1 MAKIQNFMF
10 FADILSFTPMDS
22 INGRKMGTIDDV
34 FAVFDQTYPR
44 ISGLMLCVHGRQKI
58 KIPWKNVQKIDEN
71 ARRLMIDM
79 SERPDEPNGHDLHK
93 NETLLKK
100 TFFDKQIVNMLGSK
114 VVRVNDLHL
123 LREDTN
129 LWLVHIDVGIK
140 GLLRRL
146 GWLNF
151 VSGIFD
157 WLLSYDI
164 KDKFISWKYAQ
175 AIPTPG
181 IPSLPYLQIPS
192 TKLSELHP
200 ADLAEILAD
209 LGNDERITFF
219 RTLDNSTAARTLQ
232 EMPLNIQIQ
241 LVESINPKRIA
252 DIINEMQMDEVVD
265 LLAKLS
271 HGKVQELYSY
281 LPAETVGEIKDLL
294 KHSWHGAGSLMN
306 TEFIA
311 VHINFVAGE
320 VLNKIQSEFSA
331 APIAARR
338 AVGGG
343 DDITVRAGTFRHGE
357 RLQDLAGLIGEADPH
372 IDARPAA
379 RGEPQDVSGLPIQGP
394 WQPPHRGDVLAPAPG
409 PGTAELV
416 AQDAGWP
423 ASPVGDREST
433 LCAGKFRPV
442 GKLPFF
448 GCVQAVQRLCN
459 HSRRSG
465 ARRILPHG
473 AVRSRNAD
481 HHSEEC
487 EQDARR
493 NRFRVA

>member
-1 MAKIQNFMF
+1 MAKIQNFLF
-10 FADILSFTPMDS
+10 FADILHFKPIDRAS
-22 INGRKMGTIDDV
+22 GRKIGVIDDI
-34 FAVFDQTYPR
+34 FAIFDQTYPR
-44 ISGLMLCVHGRQKI
+44 ISGLMLRTHGRQTI
-58 KIPWKNVQKIDEN
+58 KIPWKNVLKIDEDSCT
-71 ARRLMIDM
+71 LVIDM
-79 SERPDEPNGHDLHK
+79 SARPDEPNGHDVPK

-129 LWLVHIDVGIK
+129 LWLVHIDVGVK
-140 GLLRRL
+140 GLLRRM

-151 VSGIFD
+151 FTVLFD
-157 WLLSYDI
+157 WLISYDL

-252 DIINEMQMDEVVD
+252 DIINEMQIDEVVD
-265 LLAKLS
+265 MLAKLS

-281 LPAETVGEIKDLL
+281 LPAETVGDIKDLL

-311 VHINFVAGE
+311 VKKDLTAGE
-320 VLNKIQSEFSA
+320 VVKKIRDEFSKVES
-331 APIAARR
+331 IYYIYIL
-338 AVGGG
+338 
-343 DDITVRAGTFRHGE
+343 DDDETVI
-357 RLQDLAGLIGEADPH
+357 GLTNLREMLMADPATPLSELMQENIVKVDVEENIKDVARVFFKYNFTAVPVVDESNH
-372 IDARPAA
+372 MLGIISMKDAL
-379 RGEPQDVSGLPIQGP
+379 E
-394 WQPPHRGDVLAPAPG
+394 
-409 PGTAELV
+409 
-416 AQDAGWP
+416 
-423 ASPVGDREST
+423 
-433 LCAGKFRPV
+433 
-442 GKLPFF
+442 
-448 GCVQAVQRLCN
+448 AVF
-459 HSRRSG
+459 
-465 ARRILPHG
+465 PEMK
-473 AVRSRNAD
+473 
-481 HHSEEC
+481 EEV
-487 EQDARR
+487 EG
-493 NRFRVA
+493 

>member
-1 MAKIQNFMF
+1 MAKIQNFLF
-10 FADILSFTPMDS
+10 FADILHFKPIDRASGGK
-22 INGRKMGTIDDV
+22 IGVIDDI
-34 FAVFDQTYPR
+34 FAIFDQTYPR
-44 ISGLMLCVHGRQKI
+44 ISGLMLRTHGRQTI
-58 KIPWKNVQKIDEN
+58 KIPWKNVLKIDEDSCT
-71 ARRLMIDM
+71 LVIDM
-79 SERPDEPNGHDLHK
+79 SARPDEPNGHDVPK

-100 TFFDKQIVNMLGSK
+100 TFFDKQIVNMRGSK

-151 VSGIFD
+151 FTALFE
-157 WLLSYDI
+157 WLISYEL

-252 DIINEMQMDEVVD
+252 DIINEMQIDEVVD
-265 LLAKLS
+265 MLAKLS

-281 LPAETVGEIKDLL
+281 LPAETVGDIKDLL

-311 VHINFVAGE
+311 VKKDLTAGE
-320 VLNKIQSEFSA
+320 VVKKIRDEFSKVES
-331 APIAARR
+331 IYYIYIL
-338 AVGGG
+338 
-343 DDITVRAGTFRHGE
+343 DDDETVI
-357 RLQDLAGLIGEADPH
+357 GLTNLREMLMADPATPLSELMQENIVKVDVEENIKDVARVFFKYNFTAVPVVDESNH
-372 IDARPAA
+372 MLGIISMKDALEAVFP
-379 RGEPQDVSGLPIQGP
+379 EMKEDVEG
-394 WQPPHRGDVLAPAPG
+394 
-409 PGTAELV
+409 
-416 AQDAGWP
+416 
-423 ASPVGDREST
+423 
-433 LCAGKFRPV
+433 
-442 GKLPFF
+442 
-448 GCVQAVQRLCN
+448 
-459 HSRRSG
+459 
-465 ARRILPHG
+465 
-473 AVRSRNAD
+473 
-481 HHSEEC
+481 
-487 EQDARR
+487 
-493 NRFRVA
+493 

>member
-10 FADILSFTPMDS
+10 FADILGFTPVDS
-22 INGRKMGTIDDV
+22 INGRKMGTIDDM
-34 FAVFDQTYPR
+34 FAIFDQTYPR
-44 ISGLMLCVHGRQKI
+44 ISGLMLCMHGRQKI

-71 ARRLMIDM
+71 THRLMIDM
-79 SERPDEPNGHDLHK
+79 SASPDEPNGHELHK

-146 GWLNF
+146 GWLTF
-151 VSGIFD
+151 ISGIFD

-200 ADLAEILAD
+200 ADLAEILTD

-241 LVESINPKRIA
+241 LVESITPKRIA

-311 VHINFVAGE
+311 VKKDVTAGE
-320 VLNKIQSEFSA
+320 AVNKIRTEFSKVES
-331 APIAARR
+331 IYYIYILDE
-338 AVGGG
+338 
-343 DDITVRAGTFRHGE
+343 DDTVI
-357 RLQDLAGLIGEADPH
+357 GLTNLREVLVADPAMPLSELMH
-372 IDARPAA
+372 ENIVKVDVEENIKNVARVFFKYNFTAVPVVDENNHMLGIISMKDAL
-379 RGEPQDVSGLPIQGP
+379 E
-394 WQPPHRGDVLAPAPG
+394 
-409 PGTAELV
+409 
-416 AQDAGWP
+416 
-423 ASPVGDREST
+423 
-433 LCAGKFRPV
+433 
-442 GKLPFF
+442 
-448 GCVQAVQRLCN
+448 AVF
-459 HSRRSG
+459 
-465 ARRILPHG
+465 PEMK
-473 AVRSRNAD
+473 
-481 HHSEEC
+481 EEV
-487 EQDARR
+487 EG
-493 NRFRVA
+493 

>member
-1 MAKIQNFMF
+1 
-10 FADILSFTPMDS
+10 
-22 INGRKMGTIDDV
+22 
-34 FAVFDQTYPR
+34 
-44 ISGLMLCVHGRQKI
+44 MLRTHGRQTI
-58 KIPWKNVQKIDEN
+58 KIPWKNVLKIDEDSCT
-71 ARRLMIDM
+71 LVIDM
-79 SERPDEPNGHDLHK
+79 SARPYEPNGHDVPK

-129 LWLVHIDVGIK
+129 LWLVHIDVGVK
-140 GLLRRL
+140 GLLRRM

-151 VSGIFD
+151 FTVLFD
-157 WLLSYDI
+157 WLISYDL

-252 DIINEMQMDEVVD
+252 DIINEMQIDEVVD
-265 LLAKLS
+265 MLAKLS

-281 LPAETVGEIKDLL
+281 LPAETVGDIKDLL

-311 VHINFVAGE
+311 VKKDLTAGE
-320 VLNKIQSEFSA
+320 VVKKIRDEFSKVES
-331 APIAARR
+331 IYYIYIL
-338 AVGGG
+338 
-343 DDITVRAGTFRHGE
+343 DDDETVI
-357 RLQDLAGLIGEADPH
+357 GLTNLREMLMADPATPLSELMQENIVKVDVEENIKNVARVFFKYNFTAVPVVDESNH
-372 IDARPAA
+372 MLGIISMKDAL
-379 RGEPQDVSGLPIQGP
+379 E
-394 WQPPHRGDVLAPAPG
+394 
-409 PGTAELV
+409 
-416 AQDAGWP
+416 
-423 ASPVGDREST
+423 
-433 LCAGKFRPV
+433 
-442 GKLPFF
+442 
-448 GCVQAVQRLCN
+448 AVF
-459 HSRRSG
+459 
-465 ARRILPHG
+465 PEMK
-473 AVRSRNAD
+473 
-481 HHSEEC
+481 EEV
-487 EQDARR
+487 EG
-493 NRFRVA
+493 

>member
-1 MAKIQNFMF
+1 MAKIQNFLF
-10 FADILSFTPMDS
+10 FADILRFKPVDGISGKK
-22 INGRKMGTIDDV
+22 IGVIDDI
-34 FAVFDQTYPR
+34 FAIFEQTYPR
-44 ISGLMLCVHGRQKI
+44 ISGLMLRMNGRQSI

-71 ARRLMIDM
+71 ARTLAIDM
-79 SERPDEPNGHDLHK
+79 SARPDEPNGHDVPK

-151 VSGIFD
+151 FTVFFE
-157 WLLSYDI
+157 WLISYDL

-252 DIINEMQMDEVVD
+252 DITKCKWMR
-265 LLAKLS
+265 
-271 HGKVQELYSY
+271 
-281 LPAETVGEIKDLL
+281 
-294 KHSWHGAGSLMN
+294 SWICSP
-306 TEFIA
+306 
-311 VHINFVAGE
+311 NFRTARYR
-320 VLNKIQSEFSA
+320 NCI
-331 APIAARR
+331 PIFPRR
-338 AVGGG
+338 
-343 DDITVRAGTFRHGE
+343 
-357 RLQDLAGLIGEADPH
+357 P
-372 IDARPAA
+372 
-379 RGEPQDVSGLPIQGP
+379 
-394 WQPPHRGDVLAPAPG
+394 
-409 PGTAELV
+409 
-416 AQDAGWP
+416 
-423 ASPVGDREST
+423 
-433 LCAGKFRPV
+433 
-442 GKLPFF
+442 
-448 GCVQAVQRLCN
+448 
-459 HSRRSG
+459 
-465 ARRILPHG
+465 
-473 AVRSRNAD
+473 
-481 HHSEEC
+481 
-487 EQDARR
+487 
-493 NRFRVA
+493 

>member
-10 FADILSFTPMDS
+10 FADILHFKPVDS
-22 INGRKMGTIDDV
+22 ISGRKIGAIDDI
-34 FAVFDQTYPR
+34 FAIFDQTYPR
-44 ISGLMLCVHGRQKI
+44 ISGLMLTMHGHQKI
-58 KIPWKNVQKIDEN
+58 KTPWKNVQKIDEN
-71 ARRLMIDM
+71 SRTLIIDM
-79 SERPDEPNGHDLHK
+79 SARPDEPNGHELHK

-100 TFFDKQIVNMLGSK
+100 TFFDKQIVNMRGSK

-151 VSGIFD
+151 ISLLFD
-157 WLLSYDI
+157 WLFSYEI

-209 LGNDERITFF
+209 LGNDERIMFF

-294 KHSWHGAGSLMN
+294 KLSWHGAGSLMN

-311 VHINFVAGE
+311 VKKDLTAGE
-320 VLNKIQSEFSA
+320 AIEKIQTEFSKVESIYYIYLLDEDETVIGLTNLREVLMA
-331 APIAARR
+331 HPTTPLSELMHENIVKVDVEENIKNVARVFFKYNFT
-338 AVGGG
+338 AVPVVDETNHMLGIISMK
-343 DDITVRAGTFRHGE
+343 DA
-357 RLQDLAGLIGEADPH
+357 LEAVFP
-372 IDARPAA
+372 
-379 RGEPQDVSGLPIQGP
+379 EM
-394 WQPPHRGDVLAPAPG
+394 
-409 PGTAELV
+409 
-416 AQDAGWP
+416 
-423 ASPVGDREST
+423 
-433 LCAGKFRPV
+433 K
-442 GKLPFF
+442 
-448 GCVQAVQRLCN
+448 
-459 HSRRSG
+459 
-465 ARRILPHG
+465 
-473 AVRSRNAD
+473 
-481 HHSEEC
+481 EEV
-487 EQDARR
+487 EG
-493 NRFRVA
+493 

>member
-1 MAKIQNFMF
+1 MAKIQNFLF
-10 FADILSFTPMDS
+10 FADILHFKPIDRAS
-22 INGRKMGTIDDV
+22 GRKIGVIDDI
-34 FAVFDQTYPR
+34 FAIFDQTYPR
-44 ISGLMLCVHGRQKI
+44 ISGLMLRTHGRQTI
-58 KIPWKNVQKIDEN
+58 KIPWKNVLKIDEDSCT
-71 ARRLMIDM
+71 LVIDM
-79 SERPDEPNGHDLHK
+79 SARPDEPNGHDVPK

-129 LWLVHIDVGIK
+129 LWLVHIDVGVK
-140 GLLRRL
+140 GLLRRM

-151 VSGIFD
+151 FTVLFD
-157 WLLSYDI
+157 WLISYDL

-252 DIINEMQMDEVVD
+252 DIINEMQIDEVVD
-265 LLAKLS
+265 MLAKLS

-281 LPAETVGEIKDLL
+281 LPAETVGDIKDLL

-311 VHINFVAGE
+311 VKKDLTAGE
-320 VLNKIQSEFSA
+320 VVKKIRDEFSKVES
-331 APIAARR
+331 IYYIYIL
-338 AVGGG
+338 
-343 DDITVRAGTFRHGE
+343 DDDETVI
-357 RLQDLAGLIGEADPH
+357 GLTNLREMLMADPATPLSELMQENIVKVDVEENIKNVARVFFKYNFTAVPVVDESNH
-372 IDARPAA
+372 MLGIISMKDAL
-379 RGEPQDVSGLPIQGP
+379 E
-394 WQPPHRGDVLAPAPG
+394 
-409 PGTAELV
+409 
-416 AQDAGWP
+416 
-423 ASPVGDREST
+423 
-433 LCAGKFRPV
+433 
-442 GKLPFF
+442 
-448 GCVQAVQRLCN
+448 AVF
-459 HSRRSG
+459 
-465 ARRILPHG
+465 PEMK
-473 AVRSRNAD
+473 
-481 HHSEEC
+481 EEV
-487 EQDARR
+487 EG
-493 NRFRVA
+493 

>member
-1 MAKIQNFMF
+1 
-10 FADILSFTPMDS
+10 
-22 INGRKMGTIDDV
+22 
-34 FAVFDQTYPR
+34 
-44 ISGLMLCVHGRQKI
+44 
-58 KIPWKNVQKIDEN
+58 
-71 ARRLMIDM
+71 MIDM
-79 SERPDEPNGHDLHK
+79 SASPDEPNGHELHK

-146 GWLNF
+146 GWLTF
-151 VSGIFD
+151 ISGIFD

-200 ADLAEILAD
+200 ADLAEILTD

-241 LVESINPKRIA
+241 LVESITPKRIA

-311 VHINFVAGE
+311 VKKDVTAGE
-320 VLNKIQSEFSA
+320 AVNKIRTEFSKVES
-331 APIAARR
+331 IYYIYILDE
-338 AVGGG
+338 
-343 DDITVRAGTFRHGE
+343 DDTVI
-357 RLQDLAGLIGEADPH
+357 GLTNLREVLVADPAMPLSELMH
-372 IDARPAA
+372 ENIVKVDVEENIKNVARVFFKYNFTAVPVVDENNHMLGIISMKDAL
-379 RGEPQDVSGLPIQGP
+379 E
-394 WQPPHRGDVLAPAPG
+394 
-409 PGTAELV
+409 
-416 AQDAGWP
+416 
-423 ASPVGDREST
+423 
-433 LCAGKFRPV
+433 
-442 GKLPFF
+442 
-448 GCVQAVQRLCN
+448 AVF
-459 HSRRSG
+459 
-465 ARRILPHG
+465 PEMK
-473 AVRSRNAD
+473 
-481 HHSEEC
+481 EEV
-487 EQDARR
+487 EG
-493 NRFRVA
+493 

>member
-1 MAKIQNFMF
+1 MAKIQNFLF
-10 FADILSFTPMDS
+10 FADILHFKPIDRAS
-22 INGRKMGTIDDV
+22 GRKIGVIDDI
-34 FAVFDQTYPR
+34 FAIFDQTYPR
-44 ISGLMLCVHGRQKI
+44 ISGLMLRTHGRQTI
-58 KIPWKNVQKIDEN
+58 KIPWKNVLKIDEDSCT
-71 ARRLMIDM
+71 LVIDM
-79 SERPDEPNGHDLHK
+79 SARPDEPNGHDVPK

-129 LWLVHIDVGIK
+129 LWLVHIDVGVK
-140 GLLRRL
+140 GLLRRM

-151 VSGIFD
+151 FTVLFD
-157 WLLSYDI
+157 WLISYDL

-252 DIINEMQMDEVVD
+252 DIINEMQIDEVVD
-265 LLAKLS
+265 MLAKLS

-281 LPAETVGEIKDLL
+281 LPAETVGDIKDLL

-311 VHINFVAGE
+311 VKKDLTAGE
-320 VLNKIQSEFSA
+320 VVKKIRDEFSKVES
-331 APIAARR
+331 IYYIYIL
-338 AVGGG
+338 
-343 DDITVRAGTFRHGE
+343 DDDETVI
-357 RLQDLAGLIGEADPH
+357 GLTNLREMLMADPATPLSELMQENIVKVDVEENIKNVARVFFKYNFTAVPVVDESNH
-372 IDARPAA
+372 MLGIISIKDALEAVFP
-379 RGEPQDVSGLPIQGP
+379 EMKEDVEG
-394 WQPPHRGDVLAPAPG
+394 
-409 PGTAELV
+409 
-416 AQDAGWP
+416 
-423 ASPVGDREST
+423 
-433 LCAGKFRPV
+433 
-442 GKLPFF
+442 
-448 GCVQAVQRLCN
+448 
-459 HSRRSG
+459 
-465 ARRILPHG
+465 
-473 AVRSRNAD
+473 
-481 HHSEEC
+481 
-487 EQDARR
+487 
-493 NRFRVA
+493 

>member
-1 MAKIQNFMF
+1 MPFLNTTVYFCDEKPVERRIRKRAMAKIQNFLF
-10 FADILSFTPMDS
+10 FADILRFKPVDGISGKK
-22 INGRKMGTIDDV
+22 IGVIDDI
-34 FAVFDQTYPR
+34 FAIFEQTYPR
-44 ISGLMLCVHGRQKI
+44 ISGLMLRMNGRQSI

-71 ARRLMIDM
+71 ARTLAIDM
-79 SERPDEPNGHDLHK
+79 SARPDEPNGHDVPK

-151 VSGIFD
+151 FTVFFE
-157 WLLSYDI
+157 WLISYDL

-265 LLAKLS
+265 MLAKLS

-311 VHINFVAGE
+311 VKKDLTAGE
-320 VLNKIQSEFSA
+320 VVKKIRDEFSKVES
-331 APIAARR
+331 IYYIYIL
-338 AVGGG
+338 
-343 DDITVRAGTFRHGE
+343 DDDETVI
-357 RLQDLAGLIGEADPH
+357 GLTNLRELLMADPATPLSELMQENIVKVDVEENIKNVARVFFKYNFTAVPVVDESNH
-372 IDARPAA
+372 MLGIISMKDAL
-379 RGEPQDVSGLPIQGP
+379 E
-394 WQPPHRGDVLAPAPG
+394 
-409 PGTAELV
+409 
-416 AQDAGWP
+416 
-423 ASPVGDREST
+423 
-433 LCAGKFRPV
+433 
-442 GKLPFF
+442 
-448 GCVQAVQRLCN
+448 AVF
-459 HSRRSG
+459 
-465 ARRILPHG
+465 PEMK
-473 AVRSRNAD
+473 
-481 HHSEEC
+481 EEV
-487 EQDARR
+487 EG
-493 NRFRVA
+493 

>member
-10 FADILSFTPMDS
+10 FADLLNFKPVDGAS
-22 INGRKMGTIDDV
+22 GRKIGAIDDI
-34 FAVFDQTYPR
+34 FAVFGQTYPR
-44 ISGLMLCVHGRQKI
+44 ISGLMLILQGRRKI
-58 KIPWKNVQKIDEN
+58 AIPWKKVQKIDEN
-71 ARRLMIDM
+71 TRMLTIDM
-79 SERPDEPNGHDLHK
+79 STSSVEPNGYELQK
-93 NETLLKK
+93 NETFLKK
-100 TFFDKQIVNMLGSK
+100 TFFDKQIVNIRGSK

-151 VSGIFD
+151 FSGLSD

-200 ADLAEILAD
+200 ADLAEILTD

-232 EMPLNIQIQ
+232 EMPLNIQVQ

-271 HGKVQELYSY
+271 HGKVLELYSY
-281 LPAETVGEIKDLL
+281 LPAETVGEIKDLV

-311 VHINFVAGE
+311 VKKGITAGE
-320 VLNKIQSEFSA
+320 AIKKIQTEFSKVES
-331 APIAARR
+331 IYYIYLLDEDETL
-338 AVGGG
+338 VG
-343 DDITVRAGTFRHGE
+343 
-357 RLQDLAGLIGEADPH
+357 L
-372 IDARPAA
+372 
-379 RGEPQDVSGLPIQGP
+379 
-394 WQPPHRGDVLAPAPG
+394 
-409 PGTAELV
+409 
-416 AQDAGWP
+416 
-423 ASPVGDREST
+423 ST
-433 LCAGKFRPV
+433 LRKVLTADAATPLSDLMHENIVKVDVEENIKDVARVFFKYNFTAVPV
-442 GKLPFF
+442 VDDGNHMLGIISMKDALE
-448 GCVQAVQRLCN
+448 AVF
-459 HSRRSG
+459 
-465 ARRILPHG
+465 PEMK
-473 AVRSRNAD
+473 
-481 HHSEEC
+481 EEI
-487 EQDARR
+487 EG
-493 NRFRVA
+493 